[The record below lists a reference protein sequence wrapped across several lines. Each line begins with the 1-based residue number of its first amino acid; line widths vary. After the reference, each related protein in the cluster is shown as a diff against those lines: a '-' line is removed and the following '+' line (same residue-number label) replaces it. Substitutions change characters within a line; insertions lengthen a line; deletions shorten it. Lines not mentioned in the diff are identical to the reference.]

1 MSELESLDPQAAWAT
16 FQGPLDER
24 QVAHLIRRAGF
35 GYPPALQTQLVGQS
49 VDEVLTALRGT
60 EAENAS
66 VDQACN
72 RLAQTILASSS
83 ADKLSAAWVY
93 RLMQTPDQL
102 REVMTVFWHGHFATS
117 GAKVDDAGML
127 WQQNQLLRTHAL
139 GNFRDLTQA
148 IAQDPAMLVYL
159 DSESNRKA
167 HPNENFARELME
179 LFCLGEGNYTERDVQ
194 ELSRC
199 FTGWEIRNRRFRKN
213 RYQQDTAEKMVLGQS
228 GPFDGEQA
236 VDIVLSQDAMPRFI
250 AGKLFKFFVCDEPA
264 PPERLLAPLAELL
277 RESDLEIESTVY
289 RILQSR
295 IFFSEAAV
303 AKKIKSPVQLAISL
317 LRNFDL
323 STNAEKLAGDL
334 KGVGQGLF
342 FPPNVK
348 GWDGGRTWIN
358 SSTLLGRSNMMHRIL
373 QDENTKF
380 AGGSLTDFLSDQID
394 TAITNE
400 KAVELFCRQ
409 MIAIPLSQS
418 RKQQVASTA
427 DGNQPD
433 ESALRRL
440 LHAVVSLPECQL
452 V

>member
-1 MSELESLDPQAAWAT
+1 MPELESFDPVSAWDGFDGALD
-16 FQGPLDER
+16 DR

-35 GYPPALQTQLVGQS
+35 GLTPRRQSQLVQQTPT
-49 VDEVLTALRGT
+49 EVLAALRGT
-60 EAENAS
+60 EAANAA
-66 VDQACN
+66 VDQTCT

-117 GAKVDDAGML
+117 GDKVDDAGML

-139 GNFRDLTQA
+139 GNFRGLTQA

-179 LFCLGEGNYTERDVQ
+179 LFCLGEGNYTEADVQ

-199 FTGWEIRNRRFRKN
+199 FTGWEIRNGRFRKN
-213 RYQQDTAEKMVLGQS
+213 RYQQDTGGKTVLGNWGQ
-228 GPFDGEQA
+228 FDGEQA
-236 VDIVLSQDAMPRFI
+236 IDIILAQDAMPRFI
-250 AGKLFKFFVCDEPA
+250 AGKLFKYFVCDEPS
-264 PPERLLAPLAELL
+264 PPERLLAPLAKLL
-277 RESDLEIESTVY
+277 RESDLEIEPTVN
-289 RILQSR
+289 RILRSK
-295 IFFSEAAV
+295 IFFSEAAL

-323 STNAEKLAGDL
+323 STNAEKLADDL
-334 KGVGQGLF
+334 KAVGQGLF

-380 AGGSLTDFLSDQID
+380 AGGSLMDFLSNQVEEPITKAKAID
-394 TAITNE
+394 
-400 KAVELFCRQ
+400 LFSQQ
-409 MIAIPLSQS
+409 MIAVPLSRS

-427 DGNQPD
+427 IDGRPN
-433 ESALRRL
+433 EIALRQL
-440 LHAVVSLPECQL
+440 LHAVVSLPECQI

>member
-394 TAITNE
+394 AAITNE